1 MSLPWESKDPGGC
14 SFGPGSISGKG
25 IECVHRF
32 FISRLVSMGLQVS
45 AEMGYVRLFIIA
57 SLSFAIGR
65 VKS

>member
-1 MSLPWESKDPGGC
+1 MSPPWESKDPGGC

-32 FISRLVSMGLQVS
+32 LSRLVSMGLQVS
-45 AEMGYVRLFIIA
+45 AEMEYVRLFIIA
-57 SLSFAIGR
+57 SLSFAIGH